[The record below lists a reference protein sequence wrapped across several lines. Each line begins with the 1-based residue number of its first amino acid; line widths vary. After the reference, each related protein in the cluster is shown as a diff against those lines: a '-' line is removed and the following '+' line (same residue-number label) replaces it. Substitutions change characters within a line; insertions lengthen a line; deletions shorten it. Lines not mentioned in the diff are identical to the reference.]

1 MCEVAKIKTQK
12 SSAKENVRTG
22 FIDVLAL
29 NQEKIIIGKASLS
42 KHKTDKSF
50 LWLHELEVH
59 PLCRRQG
66 IGTILM
72 DHVADV
78 ARKEKVDMVYLH
90 PAPLEH
96 TEGKQVSPR
105 KLQQFYREQGYKP
118 CPAPKDAVTVTDEG
132 LLKRGM
138 CLAIKK

>member
-1 MCEVAKIKTQK
+1 MCEVATVKTQK
-12 SSAKENVRTG
+12 TKD

-29 NQEKIIIGKASLS
+29 TKDKIIIGKASLS

-66 IGTILM
+66 IGSIIM
-72 DHVADV
+72 DHVAEV
-78 ARKEKVDMVYLH
+78 AEKEKVDLVYAH

-96 TEGKQVSPR
+96 TEGPQVSPR
-105 KLQQFYREQGYKP
+105 KLQQFYRQQGFKP
-118 CPAPKDAVTVTDEG
+118 CVAPQDAVTVTDEG

-138 CLAIKK
+138 CLTIKK